1 MPPDAGGRGRK
12 SSCLPEE
19 PLILSRCE
27 RTAAIHCLG
36 GSHRNR
42 TPFLRNYQDHTGVI
56 QYHLRKW
63 TQLSLM
69 LQMRKYIFVHTCCR
83 SPHGER
89 GLKSPLGPGQVDGR
103 QSLPTRGA
111 WIEIRS
117 AIRSPRASR
126 SRSPH
131 GERGLKSVNR
141 ERRERW
147 DGRSPHGER
156 GLKYFG
162 HPRHFCARSRSP
174 HGERGLKLSAVE

>member
-89 GLKSPLGPGQVDGR
+89 GLKSSVFR
-103 QSLPTRGA
+103 VVWTR
-111 WIEIRS
+111 S
-117 AIRSPRASR
+117 S
-126 SRSPH
+126 
-131 GERGLKSVNR
+131 
-141 ERRERW
+141 
-147 DGRSPHGER
+147 GRSPHGER
-156 GLKYFG
+156 GLKLRRWLQHG
-162 HPRHFCARSRSP
+162 NQHGRSP
-174 HGERGLKLSAVE
+174 HGERGLKFEKYMPKSFGGNVAPHTGSVD

>member
-89 GLKSPLGPGQVDGR
+89 GLKCCRYTRLPGPK
-103 QSLPTRGA
+103 
-111 WIEIRS
+111 
-117 AIRSPRASR
+117 

-131 GERGLKSVNR
+131 GERGLKSIWQWPADLQIMSLPTRGAWIEISPRTWPPGNSGSLPTR
-141 ERRERW
+141 GAWIEIHYLFFRR
-147 DGRSPHGER
+147 DGDLVAPHTG
-156 GLKYFG
+156 
-162 HPRHFCARSRSP
+162 S
-174 HGERGLKLSAVE
+174 VD

>member
-89 GLKSPLGPGQVDGR
+89 GLKLDRWAERDGSDE
-103 QSLPTRGA
+103 SLPTRGA
-111 WIEIRS
+111 WIEILWTTHCLPQR
-117 AIRSPRASR
+117 PC
-126 SRSPH
+126 RSPH
-131 GERGLKSVNR
+131 GERGLKFNGLRVHHGLH
-141 ERRERW
+141 
-147 DGRSPHGER
+147 GRSPHGER
-156 GLKYFG
+156 GLKFVIIFAFRRI
-162 HPRHFCARSRSP
+162 HQVAP
-174 HGERGLKLSAVE
+174 HTGSVD

>member
-12 SSCLPEE
+12 SSCLQEE

-89 GLKSPLGPGQVDGR
+89 GLKFLPLYALCIAKGR
-103 QSLPTRGA
+103 TQEGECGLKEVYGVCLVYAACLAPNGVRGLKYFAMLDSLYNLSSLPTRGA
-111 WIEIRS
+111 WIEILR
-117 AIRSPRASR
+117 
-126 SRSPH
+126 
-131 GERGLKSVNR
+131 
-141 ERRERW
+141 
-147 DGRSPHGER
+147 
-156 GLKYFG
+156 
-162 HPRHFCARSRSP
+162 
-174 HGERGLKLSAVE
+174 LS

>member
-1 MPPDAGGRGRK
+1 MPPDAGSRGRK

-89 GLKSPLGPGQVDGR
+89 GLKLDGVAGVAGLGR
-103 QSLPTRGA
+103 SLPTRGA
-111 WIEIRS
+111 WIEI
-117 AIRSPRASR
+117 SR
-126 SRSPH
+126 SFGSPP
-131 GERGLKSVNR
+131 LPP
-141 ERRERW
+141 
-147 DGRSPHGER
+147 GRSPHGER
-156 GLKYFG
+156 GLKFL
-162 HPRHFCARSRSP
+162 CAHKALRDGGRSP
-174 HGERGLKLSAVE
+174 HGERGLKFY

>member
-1 MPPDAGGRGRK
+1 MLVLITYDVNTADAAGGRGRK

-89 GLKSPLGPGQVDGR
+89 GLKLLCANHCSPTPPVAPHTGSVD
-103 QSLPTRGA
+103 
-111 WIEIRS
+111 
-117 AIRSPRASR
+117 
-126 SRSPH
+126 
-131 GERGLKSVNR
+131 
-141 ERRERW
+141 
-147 DGRSPHGER
+147 
-156 GLKYFG
+156 
-162 HPRHFCARSRSP
+162 
-174 HGERGLKLSAVE
+174 